1 MILFLSPFTTK
12 MASQNKFQ
20 LLEDVSTFTLTP
32 WNKILEKL
40 KVTQLIKKFFAS

>member
-32 WNKILEKL
+32 WKL
-40 KVTQLIKKFFAS
+40 KVIQLIKKFFAS